1 MADNKLD
8 TLLQKIHDPK
18 STAVLKAD
26 ALSLEDAYAL
36 ASHLQK
42 EEVITLDLD
51 GAKLQNKEEL
61 LLTIATGLQFPS
73 YFGHNWD
80 ALLDSLTDMGW
91 LPAKGYVLI
100 LLHSDALHKADP
112 QMHDM
117 LLDVVRD
124 AATRLHEENP
134 FFVKLVR
141 VP

>member
-1 MADNKLD
+1 MADNRLD

-18 STAVLKAD
+18 SAAVLKAD

-36 ASHLQK
+36 ATHLQK

-100 LLHSDALHKADP
+100 LVHADTLHKADP
-112 QMHDM
+112 QTHDM

-124 AATRLHEENP
+124 AAERLHEEKP